1 MKYHKGRYI
10 PHNKQ
15 KYIGDI
21 TNIIY
26 RSSWERRFMK
36 YCDTN
41 SSIIEWSSE
50 ELYVPYVSPI
60 DNKYHRYYPDFIIKV
75 KSKKPPHFNIAV
87 GVIWRGNDI
96 LITKRKLGG
105 LLGGLWEFPGGKI
118 EEGETPEECMELAE
132 WCSDKG
138 LFERYGDAGWAASGK
153 Q

>member
-75 KSKKPPHFNIAV
+75 KSKKSTKIIMIEIKPSSQ
-87 GVIWRGNDI
+87 
-96 LITKRKLGG
+96 TKRPEKGRKKNTTYLSEIRTWTINTSKWKHA
-105 LLGGLWEFPGGKI
+105 LKYCAKKNWEFKI
-118 EEGETPEECMELAE
+118 LTEEHIL
-132 WCSDKG
+132 
-138 LFERYGDAGWAASGK
+138 
-153 Q
+153 

>member
-1 MKYHKGRYI
+1 MKFHKGRYM

-21 TNIIY
+21 ANIIY

-41 SSIIEWSSE
+41 SSIIEWASE

-75 KSKKPPHFNIAV
+75 KSKK
-87 GVIWRGNDI
+87 
-96 LITKRKLGG
+96 
-105 LLGGLWEFPGGKI
+105 
-118 EEGETPEECMELAE
+118 
-132 WCSDKG
+132 
-138 LFERYGDAGWAASGK
+138 
-153 Q
+153 